1 MKPIDFQALE
11 SEAVL
16 GRFRAVYEKMNSA
29 LDGMPYAELDISDE
43 VTEQV
48 SASSIMLLESYLRT
62 DHTITHMILLIRWS

>member
-1 MKPIDFQALE
+1 MSPIDFQALE

-29 LDGMPYAELDISDE
+29 LDGMPYAELGISDE

-48 SASSIMLLESYLRT
+48 NASSIMLL
-62 DHTITHMILLIRWS
+62 